1 MTMEILS
8 NFASIYCYISF
19 VIGAVLM
26 LVALAIAAMAK
37 DDEPRNKVRFFVTC
51 EVNYRGEIIRTLWLG
66 KPYYTKDKRFASDIW
81 SRILAVNDSFVGYN
95 LNYSDFED
103 MKNGEIREVFIN
115 LED

>member
-1 MTMEILS
+1 MEILS

-26 LVALAIAAMAK
+26 LVALAIAAMGK
-37 DDEPRNKVRFFVTC
+37 DNEPRNKVRFYVTC
-51 EVNYRGEIIRTLWLG
+51 ELNYRGEIIRTLWLG
-66 KPYYTKDKRFASDIW
+66 KPYYTKDKRFASDMW
-81 SRILAVNDSFVGYN
+81 SRILAVNNSFVGYN

-103 MKNGEIREVFIN
+103 MKEGEIREVFIN

>member
-1 MTMEILS
+1 METLS
-8 NFASIYCYISF
+8 NFISIHCLISF

-26 LVALAIAAMAK
+26 LVSLAIAAMGK
-37 DDEPRNKVRFFVTC
+37 DYEPRNKVRFYVTC
-51 EVNYRGEIIRTLWLG
+51 ETNYRGEIIRTLWLG
-66 KPYYTKDKRFASDIW
+66 KPYYTKDKRFASDIR
-81 SRILAVNDSFVGYN
+81 SRILAINGSFVGYN

>member
-8 NFASIYCYISF
+8 NLASIYIAF

-26 LVALAIAAMAK
+26 LVALAIAAMGK
-37 DDEPRNKVRFFVTC
+37 DKEPRSNVRFFVTC

-81 SRILAVNDSFVGYN
+81 SRILAVNNSFVGYN

>member
-1 MTMEILS
+1 MEILR
-8 NFASIYCYISF
+8 NFISIYCLITF
-19 VIGAVLM
+19 IVGAGFM
-26 LVALAIAAMAK
+26 LAMYSIAAMGK
-37 DDEPRNKVRFFVTC
+37 DDESRNKVRFYVTC
-51 EVNYRGEIIRTLWLG
+51 ETNYRGEIIRTLWLG

>member
-1 MTMEILS
+1 
-8 NFASIYCYISF
+8 
-19 VIGAVLM
+19 M
-26 LVALAIAAMAK
+26 LVALAIAAMGK
-37 DDEPRNKVRFFVTC
+37 DYEPRNKVRFFVTC